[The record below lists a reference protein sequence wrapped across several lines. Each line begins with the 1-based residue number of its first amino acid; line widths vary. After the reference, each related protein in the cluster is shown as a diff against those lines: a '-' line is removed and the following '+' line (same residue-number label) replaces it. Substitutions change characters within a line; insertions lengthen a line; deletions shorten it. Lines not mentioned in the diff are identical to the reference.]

1 MSPSTQEAVITTVA
15 DVMQVPADGVTVD
28 TTPDD
33 LEQWD
38 SLRHMTLVLRL
49 EEQFAVVFSEE
60 DMMTGLLSV
69 RGIISTVDRLTR

>member
-1 MSPSTQEAVITTVA
+1 MSSATEAVVIALVA
-15 DVMQVPADGVTVD
+15 DVMQVPSGDVTVD

-38 SLRHMTLVLRL
+38 SLAHMTLVLRL
-49 EEQFAVVFSEE
+49 EEHFGVVFSEE

-69 RGIISTVDRLTR
+69 RGIIGTVDRLAG